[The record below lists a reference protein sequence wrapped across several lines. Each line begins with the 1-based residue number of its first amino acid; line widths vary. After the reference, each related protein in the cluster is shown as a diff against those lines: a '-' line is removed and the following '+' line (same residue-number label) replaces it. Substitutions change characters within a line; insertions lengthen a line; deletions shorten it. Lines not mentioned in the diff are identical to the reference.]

1 MTGTPILTVAAMRAA
16 EAAAVAAG
24 ADAGT
29 LMARAG
35 LAVAEAVLRF
45 TAGAPTLILCGPG
58 NNGGDGYVV
67 ARRLRDRGVAVTV
80 AALGEPRSVQARAA
94 RAAWDGPVGTL
105 AAAQPAPVLVDA
117 LFGTG
122 LTRGLDSA
130 VASDVRRLA
139 AAARVRIAVDVPSGV
154 DTDGGGTFGV
164 ALPACDMT
172 VALGALK
179 PAHRLQ
185 PAAALCGRVVV
196 ADIGLGPLASG
207 LWTIGRP
214 ALTAPG
220 PTDHKYTR
228 GMVAVIGGAMAG
240 AGLLAAG
247 AAQRA
252 GAGYVVLAGQAAAGG
267 MQAMVH
273 RDGLDVLGDPRLGA
287 VLCGP
292 GLGRDAAARTTLNAV
307 LACGRP
313 LVLDADALA
322 LLSPDRLR
330 AGPHIPILT
339 PHDGE
344 FVRLFGRP
352 PGSRIGRARAAAAQ
366 AGAVVVLKGADTVVA
381 APDGRVAI
389 AAPAP
394 GWLASAGTGDV
405 LAGIMVALRARID
418 DPFTAAQ
425 GAVWLHG
432 AAAGIAG
439 AGLIADDLLDPIR
452 EAMNECL

>member
-1 MTGTPILTVAAMRAA
+1 MTGAPILTAAAMRVA

-24 ADAGT
+24 TDYDG
-29 LMARAG
+29 LMAWAG
-35 LAVAEAVLRF
+35 RAVAEAVWRF
-45 TAGAPTLILCGPG
+45 AAGAPTLVLCGPG

-67 ARRLRDRGVAVTV
+67 ARLLRARGVAVTV
-80 AALGEPRSVQARAA
+80 AALGAPRSAQAIAA
-94 RAAWDGPVGTL
+94 RAAWDGPVDTL
-105 AAAQPAPVLVDA
+105 TDVRPAPVLVDA

-122 LTRGLDSA
+122 LTRGLEPA
-130 VASDVRRLA
+130 VASALQRLS
-139 AAARVRIAVDVPSGV
+139 AAARLRIAVDMPSGV
-154 DTDGGGTFGV
+154 GTDDGATFGV
-164 ALPACDMT
+164 VLPTCDMT

-185 PAAALCGRVVV
+185 PAAARCGRVVV
-196 ADIGLGPLASG
+196 ADIGLGALASG
-207 LWTIGRP
+207 VTTIARP
-214 ALTAPG
+214 SLPAPG
-220 PTDHKYTR
+220 PADHKYTR

-240 AGLLAAG
+240 AALLAAT

-252 GAGYVVLAGQAAAGG
+252 GAGYVMLADDGG
-267 MQAMVH
+267 TGGPHALVH
-273 RDGLDVLGDPRLGA
+273 RAGLDMLGDQRLGT

-292 GLGRDAAARTTLNAV
+292 GLGRGADAQARLDAV

-322 LLSPDRLR
+322 LVTAEQLCAL
-330 AGPHIPILT
+330 PHVPILT
-339 PHDGE
+339 PHAGE
-344 FVRLFGRP
+344 FARLFGDM
-352 PGSRIGRARAAAAQ
+352 PGCRIDRARAAAAR

-389 AAPAP
+389 AEPAPA
-394 GWLASAGTGDV
+394 WLATAGTGDV
-405 LAGIMVALRARID
+405 LAGIVAALRARID
-418 DPFTAAQ
+418 DPFVAAQ

-452 EAMNECL
+452 KAMIECL